1 MAEEDKTVPESEPS
15 EVPEA
20 AVQMDVETLSKALA
34 GEKEKAEQYLA
45 NWQRAE
51 ADFSNYKRRAEQ
63 ERSELGN
70 SANAA
75 LILSLLPVLDDLE
88 RAFALPPPKSA
99 GSTWFEGM
107 SLIQRKLQ
115 SVLEAQGLVEIEA
128 VGEVFDPSLHEA
140 VAHHEG
146 EEGVVI
152 GEVQKGYKLG
162 DRVLRPTLAVVGRG
176 KEKEV
181 EEQESGGTTDE

>member
-1 MAEEDKTVPESEPS
+1 LVEEDGMVSGNEVSEL
-15 EVPEA
+15 A
-20 AVQMDVETLSKALA
+20 QDLDAETLKRALA
-34 GEKEKAEQYLA
+34 EEKEKAEKYLA

-51 ADFSNYKRRAEQ
+51 ADFGNYKRRTEQ
-63 ERSELGN
+63 ERSELGT

-75 LILSLLPVLDDLE
+75 LILSLLPVLDDFE
-88 RAFALPPPKSA
+88 RAFALLPPKSA
-99 GSTWFEGM
+99 GRTWVEGM

-115 SVLEAQGLVEIEA
+115 GVLEAQGLVEIKA
-128 VGEVFDPSLHEA
+128 VGEVFDPNLHEA
-140 VAHHEG
+140 VAHHDG

-176 KEKEV
+176 KENGV
-181 EEQESGGTTDE
+181 EEQESGGITDEQ